1 MLWEI
6 FVIMVLFGLVFLS
19 FLPLVNRTNDAGENF
34 FKVPY
39 CLVVF
44 VLVAGLGASH
54 HLGSKHLAWFDA
66 ENFEKFE
73 TSKIRVGKCSSTLPK
88 LLVDGCNGY
97 ATFTNKFTPTEQEK
111 GDAASISFETRV
123 VFPGAVLTLDTC
135 ADNLKKQMDAYYIAH
150 KIDDDGDG
158 RCYSFAYVLP
168 PTFLADWTPN
178 TMSWTQW
185 FFNTYKK
192 DDNVYGSLGEIMNE
206 TETYWARSSRSIF
219 AHSVQIGLS
228 LWSFALLL
236 WPIIATYESIEARK
250 KTD

>member
-1 MLWEI
+1 M
-6 FVIMVLFGLVFLS
+6 
-19 FLPLVNRTNDAGENF
+19 
-34 FKVPY
+34 
-39 CLVVF
+39 
-44 VLVAGLGASH
+44 
-54 HLGSKHLAWFDA
+54 
-66 ENFEKFE
+66 
-73 TSKIRVGKCSSTLPK
+73 
-88 LLVDGCNGY
+88 
-97 ATFTNKFTPTEQEK
+97 
-111 GDAASISFETRV
+111 
-123 VFPGAVLTLDTC
+123 
-135 ADNLKKQMDAYYIAH
+135 
-150 KIDDDGDG
+150 
-158 RCYSFAYVLP
+158 CYSFAYVLP

-250 KTD
+250 IICNSIYNSKLTDLYNRKKQSTRCCKIIIN

>member
-1 MLWEI
+1 
-6 FVIMVLFGLVFLS
+6 
-19 FLPLVNRTNDAGENF
+19 
-34 FKVPY
+34 
-39 CLVVF
+39 
-44 VLVAGLGASH
+44 
-54 HLGSKHLAWFDA
+54 
-66 ENFEKFE
+66 
-73 TSKIRVGKCSSTLPK
+73 
-88 LLVDGCNGY
+88 
-97 ATFTNKFTPTEQEK
+97 
-111 GDAASISFETRV
+111 
-123 VFPGAVLTLDTC
+123 
-135 ADNLKKQMDAYYIAH
+135 MDAYYTAH

-158 RCYSFAYVLP
+158 RCYSFAYVLS

-219 AHSVQIGLS
+219 ANLVQISLS

-236 WPIIATYESIEARK
+236 LPIIATYESIEARK